1 MIGRLRA
8 RDDLE
13 LWAGIECTVN
23 RVGDRYIDQIAMS
36 GHAARESD
44 LELVHWLGARAV
56 RYPVLWERV
65 APEGLRSARW
75 AWSDRRLHRLRAL
88 GVRPIIGL
96 LHHGSGPHDTNLLDP
111 AFPQRLAS
119 YARAVAERYPWA
131 LDWTPVNEPLTTARL
146 SAMYGH
152 WYPHARSFPEFVRAV
167 LNQCAGIR
175 MAMREIRTAI
185 PAARLIQTED
195 FSRVSGTP
203 SLTDRAALDQRIRLL
218 SLDLLTGAVD
228 ERHPLWRDLLAAGAT
243 EAELREFAEPPLQV
257 DVVGLNYYVTSDRYL
272 DDRLGS
278 YPPALHGGDGRLRY
292 VDVEAVR
299 VAGAELSGH
308 RAMLEAAWRRYRRPL
323 AITEVHLGSARDEQ
337 LRWLAEA
344 WRGAGEAKDAG
355 VDVRAVT
362 AWSLLGS
369 FGWDRLVV
377 EDQGNYEP
385 GLFDLRGPA
394 PRPTALA
401 HAVRALAHGEQY
413 DSPALDSVG
422 WWRRGERVAYP
433 DPVGSA
439 GAERAR
445 GCPEVEPGAAD
456 SLRPRALVITGAGG
470 TLGQALARVA
480 RARGLRAVLLTRRG
494 LDVTDRRAAD
504 ALFGALQPWAVIN
517 AAGFVRV
524 DDAEHEP
531 DRCRRENVDGAV
543 TIAAAAAAAGARVV
557 TFSSD
562 LVFDGRSEVPYREEA
577 TPRPL
582 NVYGRTKAEAE
593 ERVLAEV
600 PHALVI
606 RTAAFFGP
614 WDRHNF
620 VAATLAAIG
629 AGTLFAAADDVRVSP
644 TYVPDLA
651 NAVLDLLLD
660 GEEGVWHLA
669 NDAAVS
675 WYELAR
681 RTAALTGRPDAAE
694 LIQATT
700 AQALGWRAR
709 RPAFSALGSA
719 RGQMLGSLDEALQ
732 RCLPVPGAQ
741 HEHNG
746 SLGE

>member
-1 MIGRLRA
+1 VTGQLRA

-23 RVGDRYIDQIAMS
+23 RVDDRFIDQLALS
-36 GHAARESD
+36 GHAAREAD
-44 LELVHWLGARAV
+44 LELVRWLGVRAV

-65 APEGLRSARW
+65 APDGLSAARW
-75 AWSDRRLHRLRAL
+75 EWPDRRLHRLRAL

-96 LHHGSGPHDTNLLDP
+96 LHHGSGPRETSLLDP
-111 AFPQRLAS
+111 GFPQKLAS

-152 WYPHARSFPEFVRAV
+152 WYPHACSFPEFVRAV
-167 LNQCAGIR
+167 LNQCAGVR
-175 MAMREIRTAI
+175 LAMRAIRAAI
-185 PAARLIQTED
+185 PTARLIQTED
-195 FSRVSGTP
+195 FSRVSGTA
-203 SLTDRAALDQRIRLL
+203 SLTARADLDQRIRLL

-228 ERHPLWRDLLAAGAT
+228 DRHPLWRDLLAAGAT
-243 EAELREFAEPPLQV
+243 EAELHDFTDPPLHI
-257 DVVGLNYYVTSDRYL
+257 DVLGLNYYVTSDRFL
-272 DDRLGS
+272 DDRLRF
-278 YPPALHGGDGRLRY
+278 YPPPLHGGDGRLRY
-292 VDVEAVR
+292 ADVEAVR
-299 VAGAELSGH
+299 VAGVELTGH

-323 AITEVHLGSARDEQ
+323 AITEVHLGAARDEQ

-344 WRGAGEAKDAG
+344 WRGAGDAKDAG
-355 VDVRAVT
+355 IDVRAVT

-377 EDQGNYEP
+377 EDDGNYEP
-385 GLFDLRGPA
+385 GLFDLRAPV

-401 HAVRALAHGEQY
+401 QAVRALAQGEHY
-413 DSPALDSVG
+413 DSPALDGVG
-422 WWRRGERVAYP
+422 WWRRAERVAYP
-433 DPVGSA
+433 APVESDAVDLADDGAAGSA
-439 GAERAR
+439 
-445 GCPEVEPGAAD
+445 AAAG
-456 SLRPRALVITGAGG
+456 LLGRALVITGAGG
-470 TLGQALARVA
+470 TLGQAFARVA
-480 RARGLRAVLLTRRG
+480 RARGLRAVLLTRRA
-494 LDVTDRRAAD
+494 LDITDRRTAD

-524 DDAEHEP
+524 DEAEHDP

-543 TIAAAAAAAGARVV
+543 TIAAAAEAVGARVV

-562 LVFDGRSEVPYREEA
+562 LVFDGRTEVPYREEA

-593 ERVLAEV
+593 ERVLVAV
-600 PHALVI
+600 PRALVI

-620 VAATLAAIG
+620 VASALAAIA
-629 AGTLFAAADDVRVSP
+629 AGTVFAAADDVRVSP

-660 GEEGVWHLA
+660 GADGVWHLA

-681 RTAALTGRPDAAE
+681 RTAALTGRANATE
-694 LIQATT
+694 LIQA
-700 AQALGWRAR
+700 APAGALGWRAP
-709 RPAFSALGSA
+709 RPAFSALGSG
-719 RGQMLGSLDEALQ
+719 RGQMLGSLDEALN
-732 RCLPVPGAQ
+732 RCLPAT
-741 HEHNG
+741 
-746 SLGE
+746 LAID

>member
-1 MIGRLRA
+1 MTGRLRA

-13 LWAGIECTVN
+13 LWAGLECTVN
-23 RVGDRYIDQIAMS
+23 RVGDRFIDQLALS
-36 GHAARESD
+36 GHAARQAD
-44 LELVHWLGARAV
+44 LELVRWLGVRAV

-65 APEGLRSARW
+65 APDGLRAAHW
-75 AWSDRRLHRLRAL
+75 GWSDGRLHRLRTL

-96 LHHGSGPHDTNLLDP
+96 VHHGSGPRDTNLLDP
-111 AFPQRLAS
+111 GFPHKLAS

-152 WYPHARSFPEFVRAV
+152 WYPHARSFPEFVRAL
-167 LNQCAGIR
+167 LNQCAGVR
-175 MAMREIRTAI
+175 LAMREIRATI

-195 FSRVSGTP
+195 FSRVNGTT
-203 SLTDRAALDQRIRLL
+203 SLTARAELDQGIRLL
-218 SLDLLTGAVD
+218 SLDLLTGGVD
-228 ERHPLWRDLLAAGAT
+228 HGHPLWCDLLAAGAT
-243 EAELREFAEPPLQV
+243 EAELRDFADSPERV
-257 DVVGLNYYVTSDRYL
+257 DVLGLNYYVTSDRFL
-272 DDRLGS
+272 DDRLGF
-278 YPPALHGGDGRLRY
+278 YPPSLHGGDGRLRY
-292 VDVEAVR
+292 ADVEAVR
-299 VAGAELSGH
+299 VAGVELWGH

-323 AITEVHLGSARDEQ
+323 AMTEVHLGGTRDEQ

-344 WRGAGEAKDAG
+344 WRAAGDAKDAG

-377 EDQGNYEP
+377 EDDGKYEP
-385 GLFDLRGPA
+385 GLFDLRAPK

-401 HAVRALAHGEQY
+401 HAVRALGHGEHH
-413 DSPALDSVG
+413 DSPALDGPG
-422 WWRRGERVAYP
+422 WWRRPDRVAYP
-433 DPVGSA
+433 APVENDAQDHADGSA
-439 GAERAR
+439 AETSA
-445 GCPEVEPGAAD
+445 AAD
-456 SLRPRALVITGAGG
+456 PSGRALVITGAGG
-470 TLGQALARVA
+470 TLGQAFARVA
-480 RARGLRAVLLTRRG
+480 RARGLRAVLLTRRD
-494 LDVTDRRAAD
+494 LDITDRHAAG

-524 DDAEHEP
+524 DEAEHDP

-543 TIAAAAAAAGARVV
+543 TIAAAAEAAGARVV

-562 LVFDGRSEVPYREEA
+562 LVFDGRSDVPYREEA

-582 NVYGRTKAEAE
+582 SVYGRTKADAE

-614 WDRHNF
+614 WDRYNF
-620 VAATLAAIG
+620 VAAALAAIA
-629 AGTLFAAADDVRVSP
+629 AGTVFAAADDVRMSP

-660 GEEGVWHLA
+660 GEDGVWHLA
-669 NDAAVS
+669 NDAVVT

-681 RTAALTGRPDAAE
+681 RTAALAGRPGATD
-694 LIQATT
+694 LIRAVP
-700 AQALGWRAR
+700 AQGIGWRAP
-709 RPAFSALGSA
+709 RPAFSALGSG
-719 RGQMLGSLDEALQ
+719 RGQMLGSLDEALG
-732 RCLPVPGAQ
+732 RCMPQLSV
-741 HEHNG
+741 
-746 SLGE
+746 